1 MERQWNRAL
10 IVTLIMILSTMAGCL
25 DNTDDITD
33 EPVPIVII
41 EDSNNTTTPMPFGN
55 VMVSTYHVGEL
66 VSAVAGEHV
75 TIEYM
80 SQDNIPVHDYEPTVE
95 DIIRL
100 QNSDLFFYHGLNLE
114 PWVESTLS
122 SLGDDAP
129 PSFMTHAMSTGQIT
143 LDYESL
149 LVSNLCEVMNEG
161 PFEATTL
168 GMMPEDHHEDHDD
181 HDDHNETG
189 DHDGHNETGDH
200 DEHDEHEGHEHAAV
214 EKTIS
219 DPEACPADT
228 NIHIFHM
235 EEGEHVLE
243 FESEHDESFNM
254 VALKMLGG
262 HAHHHH
268 HDHGDHGA
276 EAFEWAGV
284 FAMNDAT
291 HTWSMQKVGGDYAD
305 QTMRLVLI
313 PTDTPTEENMHELE
327 AGVEALIE
335 GDSCTIVE
343 DGETMSSIAATGSCF
358 ELHVGTGDDSTFTM
372 DTTGITGMAMYAQ
385 HVPTEFERDQ
395 HYLKDSAGN
404 DIEPIAQEGAGAHD
418 HGDHGDE
425 HDDEMCHNTET
436 HANYESTEE
445 ECEAA
450 GHQWMGDESHGDD
463 HGDEMC
469 HNTETHMNYNSTEE
483 DCEAAGH
490 HWMGHDDHN
499 LPEIHAE
506 RIVHTFSFPEEMVCY
521 DISTHTL
528 NMTLTTE
535 SDCQAA
541 GLMWTAANSGPSD
554 DDHDEHNETGE
565 HGDHGEEEHHEVGA
579 AVIHIEAEGDYGFA
593 LPKDVE
599 LYVLMGEGG
608 HDDHDDHGDHGAE
621 AFEWAGVFAM
631 NDATHTWSM
640 QKVGGD
646 YADQTMRLV
655 LIPTDTPTEE
665 NMHELEAGVEAL
677 IEGDSCTIVEDGE
690 TMSSIAATGSCF
702 ELHVGTGDDSTFTMD
717 TTGIT
722 GMAMYAQHVPTEFER
737 DQHYLKDSAGNDIEP
752 IAQEG
757 AGAHDHGDHGD
768 ETEGEI
774 NADDDQDF
782 KYDPHSWLDPLSFA
796 AQVDVVLEKLI
807 LTFPNGTSN
816 FTENA
821 NSYKAQLQTLDND
834 FVAAFGDS
842 GTCSVGDHDKTIVAN
857 HNAYSYMS
865 ERYDIEIVTVNG
877 LDPEGEPSAQDIVN
891 VINHIKENE
900 ITVLFVEEY
909 TNENAVNSIVEDTGV
924 SIEKLYT
931 MEMAPIDTN
940 DNYLSLMN
948 KNLNNLVN
956 GIGC

>member
-10 IVTLIMILSTMAGCL
+10 ILTLIMILSTMAGCL

-143 LDYESL
+143 LDDESL

-168 GMMPEDHHEDHDD
+168 SMMPEDHHEDHDD

-189 DHDGHNETGDH
+189 DHDDHNETGDH

-327 AGVEALIE
+327 SGVEALIE
-335 GDSCTIVE
+335 GDSCTV
-343 DGETMSSIAATGSCF
+343 
-358 ELHVGTGDDSTFTM
+358 
-372 DTTGITGMAMYAQ
+372 
-385 HVPTEFERDQ
+385 
-395 HYLKDSAGN
+395 
-404 DIEPIAQEGAGAHD
+404 
-418 HGDHGDE
+418 
-425 HDDEMCHNTET
+425 
-436 HANYESTEE
+436 
-445 ECEAA
+445 
-450 GHQWMGDESHGDD
+450 
-463 HGDEMC
+463 
-469 HNTETHMNYNSTEE
+469 
-483 DCEAAGH
+483 
-490 HWMGHDDHN
+490 
-499 LPEIHAE
+499 
-506 RIVHTFSFPEEMVCY
+506 
-521 DISTHTL
+521 
-528 NMTLTTE
+528 
-535 SDCQAA
+535 
-541 GLMWTAANSGPSD
+541 
-554 DDHDEHNETGE
+554 
-565 HGDHGEEEHHEVGA
+565 
-579 AVIHIEAEGDYGFA
+579 
-593 LPKDVE
+593 
-599 LYVLMGEGG
+599 
-608 HDDHDDHGDHGAE
+608 
-621 AFEWAGVFAM
+621 
-631 NDATHTWSM
+631 
-640 QKVGGD
+640 
-646 YADQTMRLV
+646 
-655 LIPTDTPTEE
+655 
-665 NMHELEAGVEAL
+665 
-677 IEGDSCTIVEDGE
+677 VEDGE

-774 NADDDQDF
+774 NANDDQDF
-782 KYDPHSWLDPLSFA
+782 KYDPHSWLDPISFA

>member
-10 IVTLIMILSTMAGCL
+10 IVTLIMILSSMAGCL

-189 DHDGHNETGDH
+189 DHDDHNETGDH

-268 HDHGDHGA
+268 H
-276 EAFEWAGV
+276 
-284 FAMNDAT
+284 
-291 HTWSMQKVGGDYAD
+291 
-305 QTMRLVLI
+305 
-313 PTDTPTEENMHELE
+313 
-327 AGVEALIE
+327 
-335 GDSCTIVE
+335 
-343 DGETMSSIAATGSCF
+343 
-358 ELHVGTGDDSTFTM
+358 
-372 DTTGITGMAMYAQ
+372 
-385 HVPTEFERDQ
+385 
-395 HYLKDSAGN
+395 
-404 DIEPIAQEGAGAHD
+404 
-418 HGDHGDE
+418 
-425 HDDEMCHNTET
+425 
-436 HANYESTEE
+436 
-445 ECEAA
+445 
-450 GHQWMGDESHGDD
+450 
-463 HGDEMC
+463 
-469 HNTETHMNYNSTEE
+469 
-483 DCEAAGH
+483 
-490 HWMGHDDHN
+490 
-499 LPEIHAE
+499 
-506 RIVHTFSFPEEMVCY
+506 
-521 DISTHTL
+521 
-528 NMTLTTE
+528 
-535 SDCQAA
+535 
-541 GLMWTAANSGPSD
+541 
-554 DDHDEHNETGE
+554 
-565 HGDHGEEEHHEVGA
+565 
-579 AVIHIEAEGDYGFA
+579 
-593 LPKDVE
+593 
-599 LYVLMGEGG
+599 
-608 HDDHDDHGDHGAE
+608 DHGDHGAE